1 MKHAWQSL
9 IAVLLFSLLAFAGEG
24 QKKVQ
29 SVDKHNEDKQVVNQT
44 TEVKKITVRSN
55 TIHAVKKAPKAT
67 RTSSQA
73 QRDPSAVAPE
83 KPQQVGQQTT
93 TTSTAKPAV
102 TNAQRSKKKVVTNVE
117 ELKKRRVIKNAKSD
131 QSDR

>member
-29 SVDKHNEDKQVVNQT
+29 SVDKQNEDKKVVTET
-44 TEVKKITVRSN
+44 TKVNKVTVRSN

-83 KPQQVGQQTT
+83 KSQQVGQQTT
-93 TTSTAKPAV
+93 NTAKPAV
-102 TNAQRSKKKVVTNVE
+102 TNTQRSKKKVVTNVE